1 MFIVKNLTLCHI
13 LQMCFLTFFFLPSFS
28 RYYGMYPNYTKLAS
42 FLSELH
48 SLLQMIQINLWKR
61 VRKHLRHYMSMWW
74 KQEEKAVVTS
84 LETNK
89 IKPINMDGNA
99 AWGVLILPL
108 FIPLQALE
116 RTVTSIYLKELIKC
130 PAAFYKSLKRKAK
143 CFVVYVAMHMFNRT
157 VNLRDIW
164 YFKKLFF
171 GIKFIVQCSQM

>member
-13 LQMCFLTFFFLPSFS
+13 LQMYFLTLFFLPSFS
-28 RYYGMYPNYTKLAS
+28 RYYGMYPDYIKLAS

-61 VRKHLRHYMSMWW
+61 VRKQLRHYTSIWW

-99 AWGVLILPL
+99 AVRIPHSS

-116 RTVTSIYLKELIKC
+116 RTVISIYLKELIKC
-130 PAAFYKSLKRKAK
+130 PAAF
-143 CFVVYVAMHMFNRT
+143 
-157 VNLRDIW
+157 
-164 YFKKLFF
+164 
-171 GIKFIVQCSQM
+171 